1 MSDDLIKR
9 LRVTGNGLSAEWLEY
24 ADADRIEELEERN
37 KELTLQL
44 LAAHGQ
50 AADALDKAVVAKAKL
65 AKAMA
70 ALQNIANAYDI
81 NWHAGVLA
89 RAVLADLEGTNE

>member
-9 LRVTGNGLSAEWLEY
+9 LLDY
-24 ADADRIEELEERN
+24 DHIDAWQAAARIEELEERT

-50 AADALDKAVVAKAKL
+50 ASDALDKL
-65 AKAMA
+65 AKAME
-70 ALQNIANAYDI
+70 ALRKIADAYDI

-89 RAVLADLEGTNE
+89 RAVLAELEGGE